1 LIYHV
6 VSGWFHFARRSLCE
20 QSDGRFSPFCVLS
33 RTESSDRGGDSTA
46 KMILR
51 KIGEES
57 RHFSDDIAA
66 PTPLLSKF
74 HRSGQ
79 TETAGDDMRET
90 LISKAWNAFSIVRET
105 AGASASRAGTI
116 ESDRAMFSEK
126 HD

>member
-1 LIYHV
+1 LRLESPRIERPQ
-6 VSGWFHFARRSLCE
+6 RR
-20 QSDGRFSPFCVLS
+20 F
-33 RTESSDRGGDSTA
+33 
-46 KMILR
+46 LR
-51 KIGEES
+51 KNDPPKIGEES
-57 RHFSDDIAA
+57 CHFSDDIAA
-66 PTPLLSKF
+66 PTSLLSKF

-116 ESDRAMFSEK
+116 ESDRKIFSEK